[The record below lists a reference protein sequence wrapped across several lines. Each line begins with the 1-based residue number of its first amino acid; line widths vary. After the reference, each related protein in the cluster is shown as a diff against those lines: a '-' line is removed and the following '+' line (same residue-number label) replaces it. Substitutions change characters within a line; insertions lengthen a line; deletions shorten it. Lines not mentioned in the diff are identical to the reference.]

1 MTAAEA
7 STVTAAATA
16 ATAASLS
23 EIVVI
28 NCSTSSSIEHNR
40 NDDKVGPQCDQTA
53 RLFVQYLAI
62 YSNVNLSNSNNL
74 FCQTRLGKV
83 FDNYRLK
90 FQEWSETFMSLP
102 NWRNFAAKFGH
113 TGGAGGFF
121 RTFQLHFQ
129 LAFKNGKKLDVL
141 LQFVINKS

>member
-7 STVTAAATA
+7 STVTA

-62 YSNVNLSNSNNL
+62 YSNVNFSNSNNL
-74 FCQTRLGKV
+74 FCQTRL
-83 FDNYRLK
+83 FTLEE
-90 FQEWSETFMSLP
+90 QEDFSERFSFIFNWHSKTVKNWTFYCSLSST
-102 NWRNFAAKFGH
+102 NHDFYEKIGCNESG
-113 TGGAGGFF
+113 
-121 RTFQLHFQ
+121 
-129 LAFKNGKKLDVL
+129 NV
-141 LQFVINKS
+141 